1 MPPASLNHAP
11 RVFEGARFDV
21 HRVDLPGRG
30 GGTVRREACVT
41 RDAVV
46 ILPVL
51 DRHTVVLI
59 RNERFAVGRNL
70 WELPA
75 GTIEPDGGEA
85 AETPRACAAREL
97 TEETGYRADRI
108 DPLVTFYPSPG
119 VCTELM
125 HAFVGRDLTHVGQEL
140 DENERITV
148 EVMPLEQSIQMVREN
163 TICDGKTIAALL
175 YYQTFTA
182 REA

>member
-1 MPPASLNHAP
+1 M
-11 RVFEGARFDV
+11 FEGVRFDV

-30 GGTVRREACVT
+30 GPTVRREACVT

-59 RNERFAVGRNL
+59 RNERFAVDQTL

-75 GTIEPDGGEA
+75 GTIEPGDGEA
-85 AETPRACAAREL
+85 GELPLACAAREL

-108 DPLVTFYPSPG
+108 EPLVTFYPSPG
-119 VCTELM
+119 ICTELM
-125 HAFVGRDLTHVGQEL
+125 HAFVGRDLTHVGQQL

-148 EVMPLEQSIQMVREN
+148 EVISLDRSIQMVRDN
-163 TICDGKTIAALL
+163 TICDGKTIATLL
-175 YYQTFTA
+175 YYQTYTA